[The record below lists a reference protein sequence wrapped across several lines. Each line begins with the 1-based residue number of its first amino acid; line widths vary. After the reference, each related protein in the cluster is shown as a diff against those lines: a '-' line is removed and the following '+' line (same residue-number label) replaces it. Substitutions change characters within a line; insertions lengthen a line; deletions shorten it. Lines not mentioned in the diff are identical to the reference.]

1 MSGKRPRRALDA
13 YMACAHRAACDRMA
27 KLAGFKMWFS
37 SAESAETSIADA
49 YACELCGEWSPD
61 TDAGE
66 NARLR
71 DAVKTAVRVQGIL
84 CGDMDA
90 TRCREEC
97 PLHRE
102 ETDDC
107 LACDVIDVA
116 NELGINVGM
125 DW

>member
-1 MSGKRPRRALDA
+1 MSGKRPRRAVDA
-13 YMACAHRAACDRMA
+13 YMACIHRPACDRMA
-27 KLAGFKMWFS
+27 SMAKLEVWYS
-37 SAESAETSIADA
+37 SGEKENESVAHA
-49 YACELCGEWSPD
+49 YMCELCKEWSPD
-61 TDAGE
+61 AGAVE